1 MKDRIVT
8 MGLCAIALG
17 AIASSGGSV
26 GTKFECFLG
35 EDRKVEIKISDL
47 PTSVS
52 KVLAEN
58 YAGAEVR
65 KAFKWLDDA
74 GAIIGY
80 EVVIRTE
87 SGEQTVKFG
96 PNGEPEK

>member
-17 AIASSGGSV
+17 SVASSGGSV

-35 EDRKVEIKISDL
+35 DRKVEIKVSDL
-47 PTSVS
+47 PTTVS
-52 KVLAEN
+52 KSLAEN
-58 YAGAEVR
+58 HAGAEVK
-65 KAFKWLDDA
+65 KAFKWVNDE
-74 GAIIGY
+74 GVIIGY
-80 EVVIRTE
+80 EVVLKTE
-87 SGEQTVKFG
+87 SGEQTVKLG